1 MQTMSKQWSLAS
13 RYLILAL
20 IIGIIVWF
28 IVAANALWGPL
39 AVSAL
44 LAFVLNPVV
53 VFVNKQ
59 TRLARHWV
67 VLLVYLIALALI
79 VALALIILP
88 NLPQHIDSLSIQIEN
103 IIAQFNTSFEDPI
116 IILGNQISMA
126 TLVSLMP
133 SFSFDAAQA
142 DVIIDIIR
150 STSTNIAW
158 VLIVV
163 VTTYYLL
170 QDWPRLRTWLLE
182 IVPSEYEYDFMRIY
196 VQLRDVWQRYLQGQL
211 RLMIIVGFL
220 TGVAATAMGLQGAWL
235 FGILAGIFDVVMSV
249 GPTIV
254 MIFAAIVALFTGS
267 SYLQISNLWF
277 AILVLIVFG
286 LIQVIENVWLR
297 PRIMRQTL
305 RLHPALVFVGVIG
318 ALAMAGVLVA
328 LIIVP
333 LMSSVLV
340 IARYLYCKILD
351 IDPWSSESKEAPL
364 AGESQ

>member
-1 MQTMSKQWSLAS
+1 MQPMSKQWSLAS
-13 RYLILAL
+13 RYLVLAL
-20 IIGIIVWF
+20 IIGLIVWF

-39 AVSAL
+39 AISAL
-44 LAFVLNPVV
+44 LAFVLNPIVV
-53 VFVNKQ
+53 LVNQ
-59 TRLARHWV
+59 RTRLARHWV
-67 VLLVYLIALALI
+67 VLLVYLFALAFI
-79 VALALIILP
+79 VALALIVLP

-103 IIAQFNTSFEDPI
+103 IITQFNTNFEEPI
-116 IILGNQISMA
+116 SILGTQISMA
-126 TLVSLMP
+126 TLFSLLP
-133 SFSFDAAQA
+133 ALSFNAAQA
-142 DVIIDIIR
+142 DVVIDIIR

-158 VLIVV
+158 VLIVL

-170 QDWPRLRTWLLE
+170 QDWPRLKAWFLG
-182 IVPSEYEYDFMRIY
+182 IVPSEYEYDFTRIFI
-196 VQLRDVWQRYLQGQL
+196 QLRDVWQRYLQGQL
-211 RLMIIVGFL
+211 RLMIIVGFV

-235 FGILAGIFDVVMSV
+235 FGLLAGIFDVVMSV

-267 SYLQISNLWF
+267 SYLPIPDLWF
-277 AILVLIVFG
+277 ALLVLVVFG
-286 LIQVIENVWLR
+286 LIQVIENIWLR

-305 RLHPALVFVGVIG
+305 HLHPALVFVGVIG

-351 IDPWSSESKEAPL
+351 IDPW
-364 AGESQ
+364 G